1 MTRLVSV
8 VLTLAVPDEADPEDA
23 AALAADAATDLALDV
38 VAAAAV
44 EGHLPL
50 PGALVQRQSG
60 NGRPWRVETLTPAG
74 AVLADLAG
82 TRIHAPLTALGP
94 DRYAP
99 VPVR

>member
-50 PGALVQRQSG
+50 PGSLVQHRLG
-60 NGRPWRVETLTPAG
+60 DGRPSRVETLTPAG

-82 TRIHAPLTALGP
+82 TRVHAPLTALGP
-94 DRYAP
+94 DRLGA
-99 VPVR
+99 VPTR